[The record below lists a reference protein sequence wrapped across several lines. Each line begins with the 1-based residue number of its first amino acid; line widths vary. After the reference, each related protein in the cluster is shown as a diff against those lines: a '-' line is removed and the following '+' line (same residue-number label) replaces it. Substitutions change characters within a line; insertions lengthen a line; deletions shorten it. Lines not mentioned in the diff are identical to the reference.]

1 MIIQVRGTSGSGKST
16 VVNKVMQAIG
26 DWDKVYIP
34 NRKRPLC
41 YVSSPGVLPKL
52 SEAWDK
58 VHIPNRKLPIVVLGH
73 YEIACGGCDTI
84 GSVPQVFAAM
94 QSLNFDYEHIIC
106 EGLLLSEDVKWS
118 LPYKDKLKAI
128 FLTTPVDECL
138 RRVVQ
143 RQNEKGREP
152 ADPARVIR
160 KLTTRVGTIERAR
173 LRLVAAGADCRRVN
187 SDQAVKVV
195 LGFLGYTLDQRT
207 NRWIKSKAG
216 SQLRQ

>member
-1 MIIQVRGTSGSGKST
+1 VIIQVRGTSGSGKST
-16 VVNKVMQAIG
+16 VVSKVMQAIG
-26 DWDKVYIP
+26 DWDKVYVP
-34 NRKRPLC
+34 PRKRPIC
-41 YVSSPGVLPKL
+41 YLHYREVAAK
-52 SEAWDK
+52 
-58 VHIPNRKLPIVVLGH
+58 PILVLGH

-94 QSLNFDYEHIIC
+94 QSLVAWDYEHIIC

-118 LPYKDKLKAI
+118 LPYKDNLKAI

-138 RRVVQ
+138 RRVTK
-143 RQNEKGREP
+143 RQEEKGREP
-152 ADPARVIR
+152 ADPARVVR

-207 NRWIKSKAG
+207 KRWTKSKAG